1 MKTLRLFLQLSR
13 PLFLL
18 GAALTY
24 ALGVGIARYLGTSV
38 DWNLYLLGQ
47 AWVTAFQLSAHY
59 LSEYFAEPDDAY
71 QGNGSFFLGRS
82 GALGPGKLARP
93 VALWAGVACL
103 AVGASLSVLLMG
115 QAHYAPAVLLVMGLI
130 FAGAVCYSVP
140 PLRLE
145 ASGYGELT
153 ISLMVANLVPALAF
167 LLQTG
172 ELHRL
177 LAMATFPLTVLH
189 LAMMLAFDLPDY
201 AGDLRCGKRTLM
213 VRAGWQRGMLLHNIL
228 VFSGFILLGLAAAMG
243 LALRIVLPTFFVLPV
258 GLLQVWQMM
267 RIEQGDKPNWTLLVL
282 AALTSFGLTAYL
294 LAYGFWTR

>member
-1 MKTLRLFLQLSR
+1 MKTLRLFLRLSR

-38 DWNLYLLGQ
+38 DWGVYVLGQ

-59 LSEYFAEPDDAY
+59 LSEYFAEPDDGRDDN
-71 QGNGSFFLGRS
+71 QTLFSGRS
-82 GALGPGKLARP
+82 GALGPGKLPRAA
-93 VALWAGVACL
+93 ALWAGVACL
-103 AVGASLSVLLMG
+103 AAGASLSVLVIG
-115 QAHYAPAVLLVMGLI
+115 QANYAPAVLLLMGLI
-130 FAGAVCYSVP
+130 FVGAVCYSVP

-153 ISLMVANLVPALAF
+153 LSLLVANLVPTLAF
-167 LLQTG
+167 LLQAG

-189 LAMMLAFDLPDY
+189 LAMLLAFDLPDY
-201 AGDLRCGKRTLM
+201 ASDLRCGKRTLM

-228 VFSGFILLGLAAAMG
+228 VLSGFILLGLAAAMG
-243 LALRIVLPTFFVLPV
+243 LALRIVLPTFFVLPA
-258 GLLQVWQMM
+258 GLLQIWLMM
-267 RIEQGDKPNWTLLVL
+267 RIEQGDKPNWSLLAL